1 MHRRFASVALFAG
14 ILIPTVGNEGTET
27 IKKLLSFQQEVV
39 ARLPGPFRDAA
50 NKLFESASFS
60 NPEPLMKQ
68 FLAWGTMAAQG
79 LGQFLVVLVLAFYLS
94 RTARE

>member
-1 MHRRFASVALFAG
+1 M
-14 ILIPTVGNEGTET
+14 P
-27 IKKLLSFQQEVV
+27 SFQQEVV

-79 LGQFLVVLVLAFYLS
+79 LGQFLVVLVLAFYFVADGERVYRWLLAFLPEVH
-94 RTARE
+94 RQKAGHGRA